1 VLAALEALL
10 ELVLK
15 VGLEVLLAEQL
26 FLALE
31 PHDMVFL
38 MVDLVVMVVFLR
50 SLVEVKAVVI

>member
-1 VLAALEALL
+1 VLAALAALL

-15 VGLEVLLAEQL
+15 VGLRVLLAEQL

-38 MVDLVVMVVFLR
+38 MADLVVMVVLIR
-50 SLVEVKAVVI
+50 SLVVVKAVVI